1 MWKWFYY
8 YYNRFHDYYY
18 RPRIGANIGACV
30 QYLYRK
36 LTARPKS
43 NACGSIVDGEFRPAE
58 AEQLDSVRTLT
69 THSYREL
76 KESPWIA
83 DH

>member
-1 MWKWFYY
+1 MTIII
-8 YYNRFHDYYY
+8 D
-18 RPRIGANIGACV
+18 PRIGPNIGACV

-36 LTARPKS
+36 LTARPRS
-43 NACGSIVDGEFRPAE
+43 NACVSIVDGEFRPAE
-58 AEQLDSVRTLT
+58 AEQLDPVLCTN

-76 KESPWIA
+76 KDSPWTA